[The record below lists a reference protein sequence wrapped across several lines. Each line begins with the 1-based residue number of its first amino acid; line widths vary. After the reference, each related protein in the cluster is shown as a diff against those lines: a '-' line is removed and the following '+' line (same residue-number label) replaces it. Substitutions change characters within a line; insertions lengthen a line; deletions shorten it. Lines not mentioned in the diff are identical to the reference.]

1 MAWSSQSSEH
11 ETDHGEADEGLDGAR
26 VALEVARK
34 PAIATDPRQRALD
47 DPALGQH
54 DEARQLAALDDLDRP
69 ASGRGDDA
77 SHPRPPVA
85 AIADDP
91 LDERE
96 QAAGAPQR
104 FVGTVAI
111 LEVGRMD
118 EHAHEQ
124 AERVDQD
131 LTFAPGDLLAR
142 IVALRVDPGP
152 PFCAALA
159 LCESMIAV
167 VGLASRPACSR
178 TAT

>member
-1 MAWSSQSSEH
+1 MEF
-11 ETDHGEADEGLDGAR
+11 
-26 VALEVARK
+26 V
-34 PAIATDPRQRALD
+34 
-47 DPALGQH
+47 
-54 DEARQLAALDDLDRP
+54 ALDDLDRP
-69 ASGRGDDA
+69 ASGGGDSGGHA
-77 SHPRPPVA
+77 RPLVA

-96 QAAGAPQR
+96 QAARAPQR
-104 FVGTVAI
+104 LVGAVAV
-111 LEVGRMD
+111 LDVGGVNED
-118 EHAHEQ
+118 AHEE

-131 LTFAPGDLLAR
+131 VALAPRDLLAR
-142 IVALRVDPGP
+142 IVALRVDRHP